1 MNHMHEEIGIIL
13 FTKSRLPE
21 RGYKTLCTKPDTK
34 VTKQFSGYITI
45 SFNEQVDLL
54 DEIILHL
61 LHTALDKMSPFLE
74 KMNNLSQAIFE
85 SLRSTSL
92 IWKKC
97 AEMKGVL

>member
-1 MNHMHEEIGIIL
+1 MSFL
-13 FTKSRLPE
+13 
-21 RGYKTLCTKPDTK
+21 DTY
-34 VTKQFSGYITI
+34 QF
-45 SFNEQVDLL
+45 SFNEQVNLL
-54 DEIILHL
+54 DEIIKRVLHA
-61 LHTALDKMSPFLE
+61 ALDNMSPFLE